1 MSSGRTARGQSTAP
15 ATADSTASAASSSS
29 ATATSSA
36 NLTAGGRGGRSE
48 SSPPAAYQGRG
59 ATAAKQSS
67 AAAAARAR
75 HRASSSPKTSGD
87 EISSDEDDDDD
98 AGSGGAGRGRRT
110 RARDDD
116 SAADDTDPDEKDDAY
131 DEDDLGA
138 DMIARAAQDFASMRL
153 SIARFDSAAAAA
165 ADSPAAASAA
175 SPAAARAASASS
187 ADSTGGLAV
196 GAPSRDELR
205 VNAMITSAETAHDA
219 KGDYILYQL
228 SVTAGGST
236 TGLAWK
242 VGRRFRE
249 FEALH
254 KELCTRFGKDH
265 LPALPK
271 KALRR
276 SLEPEYVRRKKT
288 ELAKYVEDL
297 MLDPAVAS
305 CEPLAHFLI
314 VNIQDILRSS
324 IENLRCFAQRGA
336 QIKAVEAGLWKAQL
350 DRKKAEKSVIE
361 ANKDRDE
368 ARDRVIMVEAALE
381 AAVNTARQRAE
392 ADAQSRLDTL
402 QAEWETKYAE
412 LTAHA
417 KALHKEK
424 KSALKAVQEL
434 DTLTRKLKAEKK
446 ILVKEV
452 KGQQNC
458 ILRSASVVLRTA
470 PPRRLLL
477 MLHSLMPFFLSLLL
491 GSRFSLLLCPSEQ
504 RARMAALGA
513 LGAPG
518 MITESSGGSEAG
530 TGTVSPQGTRRSPQ
544 FSPSYH
550 AHAGGAGP
558 GSLSL
563 SRHATGNGE
572 AAGAMSVLPPLD
584 TDDTL
589 ARALASPGGLMSP
602 EPVDGDVAAMLERNR
617 KEELEQQDE

>member
-1 MSSGRTARGQSTAP
+1 MSAARTARGQSTA
-15 ATADSTASAASSSS
+15 AGMGGADSSSSSS
-29 ATATSSA
+29 AAAAAASSSA
-36 NLTAGGRGGRSE
+36 NLTAGKARSE

-59 ATAAKQSS
+59 ASAAKQSS

-87 EISSDEDDDDD
+87 ELSDEDD
-98 AGSGGAGRGRRT
+98 GSTAGGAK
-110 RARDDD
+110 DQDD
-116 SAADDTDPDEKDDAY
+116 SAADDTDPEEKDDEY

-138 DMIARAAQDFASMRL
+138 DMIARAAQDFANMRL

-165 ADSPAAASAA
+165 DPSAA
-175 SPAAARAASASS
+175 SSSPAARAASASTTDPS
-187 ADSTGGLAV
+187 GLAV

-205 VNAMITSAETAHDA
+205 VNAYITSAETARDT
-219 KGDYILYQL
+219 KGEYILYQL
-228 SVTAGGST
+228 SVTAGGAT

-254 KELCTRFGKDH
+254 KELCTRFGRDH

-276 SLEPEYVRRKKT
+276 SLDPEYVRRKKT

-324 IENLRCFAQRGA
+324 IDNLRCFAQRGA

-350 DRKKAEKSVIE
+350 DRKKAEKSVVE
-361 ANKDRDE
+361 ANRDRDE

-381 AAVNTARQRAE
+381 AAVSAAKARAE
-392 ADAQSRLDTL
+392 SEAQSRLDAL

-417 KALHKEK
+417 KSLHKEK

-434 DTLTRKLKAEKK
+434 DSLTRKLKAEKK

-452 KGQQNC
+452 KGLC
-458 ILRSASVVLRTA
+458 T
-470 PPRRLLL
+470 
-477 MLHSLMPFFLSLLL
+477 HLST
-491 GSRFSLLLCPSEQ
+491 P
-504 RARMAALGA
+504 
-513 LGAPG
+513 
-518 MITESSGGSEAG
+518 
-530 TGTVSPQGTRRSPQ
+530 
-544 FSPSYH
+544 
-550 AHAGGAGP
+550 
-558 GSLSL
+558 
-563 SRHATGNGE
+563 RHA
-572 AAGAMSVLPPLD
+572 
-584 TDDTL
+584 
-589 ARALASPGGLMSP
+589 
-602 EPVDGDVAAMLERNR
+602 
-617 KEELEQQDE
+617 Q